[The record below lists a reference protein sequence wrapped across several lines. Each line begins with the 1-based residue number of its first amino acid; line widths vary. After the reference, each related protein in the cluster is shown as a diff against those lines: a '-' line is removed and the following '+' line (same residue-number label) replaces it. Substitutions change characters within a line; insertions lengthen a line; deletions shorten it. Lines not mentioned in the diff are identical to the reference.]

1 MRPRS
6 SRVVSLTT
14 DMEELVRQKVLSGE
28 YADEDEVINDGLMA
42 LAARDAALET
52 WLDEEVIPTLD
63 ALEANPSRVM
73 PLDEARRR
81 LHGRIDRLVE
91 SSSKKK

>member
-1 MRPRS
+1 MRSRS